1 MEGTAKRQVNAEEM
15 LAELKR
21 ALESSTPAPNAPP
34 PLASTAPKSSSP
46 GRDSRRSQID
56 KGSDRPVRAKAN
68 RSIGQPTDLQKSTTP
83 SFRRWTLTAG
93 VIALAVAAVVGTGF
107 TLMNKAPDPAERE
120 SSVAAAATLVRS
132 QNEQTLKPSSDS
144 RSLIEGGRQ
153 AAPLQAGNLEARP
166 DASPASTNNGSV
178 SAQGKAEADAPPLTS
193 SGLESTAPAPAPLNS
208 AAVWVPAQRIGPDG
222 APIATAP
229 STPASTA
236 SAPPPAQAP
245 KPAAPSAAPQMA
257 KPDKAPIATAPPT
270 PASTASA
277 PPLAEAPKPTAPSSP
292 PQTVKPDKASIA
304 AMPPTRAS
312 TDSTPPPAQ
321 TPKPNATRTASVSSN
336 SAEPSTP
343 KIDSKKKPPE
353 RPSVQKHAKSAKASE
368 KSVAQAERQSTKPAP
383 SKEAERSPEPPQGAG
398 NPSPIAPV
406 KAPSVQQR
414 VADGMTHAFGY
425 LVHLPGALVPHF
437 GGSNPD
443 AH

>member
-1 MEGTAKRQVNAEEM
+1 MEGTAKREVNAEEM

-34 PLASTAPKSSSP
+34 PSAPKSSSP

-83 SFRRWTLTAG
+83 SFQRWTLTAG
-93 VIALAVAAVVGTGF
+93 VIALAVAAVVGTSF
-107 TLMNKAPDPAERE
+107 ALMNKAPDPAERAP
-120 SSVAAAATLVRS
+120 SVAAAAALVRS

-144 RSLIEGGRQ
+144 RSLIEGSRQ

-193 SGLESTAPAPAPLNS
+193 SGLESAAPAPAPLNS

-236 SAPPPAQAP
+236 SAPPPAEAP

-270 PASTASA
+270 TASA
-277 PPLAEAPKPTAPSSP
+277 PPPLAEAPKPTAPS
-292 PQTVKPDKASIA
+292 QTVKPDKASIA

-321 TPKPNATRTASVSSN
+321 TPKPNATRTASVSSD
-336 SAEPSTP
+336 SAEPPTP

-353 RPSVQKHAKSAKASE
+353 RPSAQKHAKSAKASE
-368 KSVAQAERQSTKPAP
+368 KSVAPAERQSTKPAP
-383 SKEAERSPEPPQGAG
+383 PKEAERSPEPPQGAG
-398 NPSPIAPV
+398 NAAPVAPV

>member
-1 MEGTAKRQVNAEEM
+1 
-15 LAELKR
+15 
-21 ALESSTPAPNAPP
+21 
-34 PLASTAPKSSSP
+34 
-46 GRDSRRSQID
+46 
-56 KGSDRPVRAKAN
+56 
-68 RSIGQPTDLQKSTTP
+68 
-83 SFRRWTLTAG
+83 
-93 VIALAVAAVVGTGF
+93 
-107 TLMNKAPDPAERE
+107 MNKAPDPAERAP
-120 SSVAAAATLVRS
+120 SVAAAAALVRS

-144 RSLIEGGRQ
+144 RSLIEGSRQ

-193 SGLESTAPAPAPLNS
+193 SGLELAAPAPAPLNS

-236 SAPPPAQAP
+236 SAPPPAEAP

-270 PASTASA
+270 PASTASRRLWLRRRSRR
-277 PPLAEAPKPTAPSSP
+277 PHRR

-321 TPKPNATRTASVSSN
+321 TPKPNATRTASVSSD

-343 KIDSKKKPPE
+343 KIE
-353 RPSVQKHAKSAKASE
+353 FEEEAAGEAIRAKAC
-368 KSVAQAERQSTKPAP
+368 QERESLGKI
-383 SKEAERSPEPPQGAG
+383 SRAG
-398 NPSPIAPV
+398 
-406 KAPSVQQR
+406 
-414 VADGMTHAFGY
+414 
-425 LVHLPGALVPHF
+425 
-437 GGSNPD
+437 
-443 AH
+443 